1 MQARQDELA
10 DSMERGLKPGTEEWY
25 SLTAAVMEAKGNIKD
40 LEKAQAEYEKQLREL
55 PVTNLE
61 KIGNI
66 YQSIID
72 TIQNWGAE
80 MEASGKTLNADY
92 YQKLINNA
100 TE

>member
-1 MQARQDELA
+1 MYEEMISNTGDQIDTYQQILQARQDELA

-66 YQSIID
+66 YQSILD
-72 TIQNWGAE
+72 TIQNWGR
-80 MEASGKTLNADY
+80 
-92 YQKLINNA
+92 
-100 TE
+100 